1 MVRGQT
7 ILRLGKK
14 LIDKGIKHAPELH
27 KLGTRKKK
35 NNNFKKTLESDIPNY
50 ATKQA
55 QEKLLN

>member
-1 MVRGQT
+1 M
-7 ILRLGKK
+7 
-14 LIDKGIKHAPELH
+14 HAPELH
-27 KLGTRKKK
+27 KLGTRKTK